1 MNIKEAAEKEMKRMK
16 EVFSDIKVMNKPRA
30 QEFHDFAKNYFDDGI
45 HFFNKEQYV
54 ESFEAFI
61 ISWAYIDIGLKLD
74 MFKTNLKDFF
84 TVE

>member
-1 MNIKEAAEKEMKRMK
+1 MSIKEAAEKEMKRMK
-16 EVFSDIKVMNKPRA
+16 EVFSDVKVMNKPRA

-45 HFFNKEQYV
+45 HFYGKEQYV

-74 MFKTNLKDFF
+74 LFKTNLKDFF